1 MMRLLFVDDEPRV
14 LQGLK
19 QSLRGKREV
28 WEVVLAGGGAAA
40 LEEIERE
47 RFDAVISDMR
57 MPGIDG
63 AELLRRVKLSQPH
76 ALRIMLSGQMDESAA
91 VRAAATA
98 HRFLTKPCDSETLV
112 AMLSQAL
119 NLRAQLKSP
128 KIYECIGGMSGLPSL
143 PKSCFALNR
152 VLEDEK
158 VALCDVA
165 RIVEHDVGMS
175 AKMLQLVNSAFFG
188 LSRRIANV
196 DEAVRNLGLNAI
208 RSLVL
213 AQALFQ
219 ELSGGEVALFRAEEA
234 RSLLAAQFAHRFALE
249 LPAHDV
255 GVTAA
260 MLHNVGRLALI
271 ARLPAEQRANAD
283 FARTHDSTAEEGE
296 RARLG
301 VTHAEIGAYLL
312 GLWGLPAEV
321 IEAVSSHH
329 SPLETRSTLD
339 PGAVVHIA
347 EVLSGEALGLGQ
359 HGTTTLSEEALRRLG
374 AADTVAAIR
383 AEFPG
388 IPHMLFGGE

>member
-14 LQGLK
+14 LQGLR
-19 QSLRGKREV
+19 QSLRGKRQL
-28 WEVVLAGGGAAA
+28 WEMVFAGGGATA
-40 LEEIERE
+40 LEEIERG

-63 AELLRRVKLSQPH
+63 AELLRRVTLSQPH
-76 ALRIMLSGQMDESAA
+76 AFRVMLSGQMDESAA

-98 HRFLTKPCDSETLV
+98 HRFLAKPCDSETLV
-112 AMLSQAL
+112 AMLSQVL
-119 NLRAQLKSP
+119 NLRAQLNSP
-128 KIYECIGGMSGLPSL
+128 KMHECIGGMAGLPSL
-143 PKSCFALNR
+143 PESCFALNR
-152 VLEDEK
+152 ALEDER
-158 VALCDVA
+158 VALSDVA

-175 AKMLQLVNSAFFG
+175 AKVLQLVNSAFFG

-196 DEAVRNLGLNAI
+196 DEAVRNLGLKAI

-234 RSLLAAQFAHRFALE
+234 RSFLAAQFARRFSLE
-249 LPAHDV
+249 HPAYDV

-283 FARTHDSTAEEGE
+283 YARAHGSTAEEVE
-296 RARLG
+296 RTRLG

-312 GLWGLPAEV
+312 GLWGLPPEV
-321 IEAVSSHH
+321 IEAVGSHRA
-329 SPLETRSTLD
+329 PLETRSTLD

-347 EVLSGEALGLGQ
+347 EVLSAEALGLGQ
-359 HGTTTLSEEALRRLG
+359 HETTPLSDEALRRLG
-374 AADTVAAIR
+374 AAHTVAAIR
-383 AEFPG
+383 AEFSA
-388 IPHMLFGGE
+388 IPHILIGGE

>member
-28 WEVVLAGGGAAA
+28 WDVVLAGGGAAA

-128 KIYECIGGMSGLPSL
+128 KMYECIGGMSGLPSL
-143 PKSCFALNR
+143 PESCFALNR

-175 AKMLQLVNSAFFG
+175 AKVLQLVNSAFFG

-196 DEAVRNLGLNAI
+196 DEAVRNLGLNAL
-208 RSLVL
+208 RSLVR

-219 ELSGGEVALFRAEEA
+219 ELSRGEVALFRAEEA
-234 RSLLAAQFAHRFALE
+234 RSLLAAQFAQRFALE

-283 FARTHDSTAEEGE
+283 FARAHDSTVEEAE

-321 IEAVSSHH
+321 IEAVGSHH
-329 SPLETRSTLD
+329 APLQARSTLD

-359 HGTTTLSEEALRRLG
+359 HETTTLAEEALRRLG

>member
-14 LQGLK
+14 LQGLR
-19 QSLRGKREV
+19 QSLRGKRQL
-28 WEVVLAGGGAAA
+28 WEMVFAGGGATA
-40 LEEIERE
+40 LEEIERG

-63 AELLRRVKLSQPH
+63 AELLRRVTLSQPH
-76 ALRIMLSGQMDESAA
+76 AFRVMLSGQMDESAA

-98 HRFLTKPCDSETLV
+98 HRFLAKPCDSETLV
-112 AMLSQAL
+112 AMLSQVL
-119 NLRAQLKSP
+119 NLRAQLNSP
-128 KIYECIGGMSGLPSL
+128 KMHECIGGMAGLPSL
-143 PKSCFALNR
+143 PESCFALNR
-152 VLEDEK
+152 ALEDER
-158 VALCDVA
+158 VALSDVA

-175 AKMLQLVNSAFFG
+175 AKVLQLVNSAFFG

-196 DEAVRNLGLNAI
+196 DEAVRNLGLKAI

-234 RSLLAAQFAHRFALE
+234 RSFLAAQFARRFSLE
-249 LPAHDV
+249 HPAYDV

-283 FARTHDSTAEEGE
+283 YARAHGSTAEEVE
-296 RARLG
+296 RTRLG

-312 GLWGLPAEV
+312 GLWGLPPEV
-321 IEAVSSHH
+321 IEAVGSHRA
-329 SPLETRSTLD
+329 PLETRSTLD

-347 EVLSGEALGLGQ
+347 EVLSAEALGLGQ
-359 HGTTTLSEEALRRLG
+359 HETTPLSDEALRRLG
-374 AADTVAAIR
+374 AAHTVAAIR
-383 AEFPG
+383 AEFAA
-388 IPHMLFGGE
+388 IPHILIGGE